1 MLTIEDLMEKLE
13 TLKGIPVEITNTDK
27 SYTFDDNRFIRDITS
42 YSRMNKSLS
51 SSQGKLCI
59 KIISKYRD
67 ILENNG
73 INKIILDSVISSP
86 IYRLP
91 LYESLNIKREVR
103 YAGDN
108 KIIFRFKYNPTIID
122 ELRKLRHH
130 NMETGMIY
138 PIYNKDLKLWIME
151 ITKDNS
157 DKIMSYI
164 KTHKF
169 EFENDLVEYFFTIE
183 NAKTSKDDIKLV
195 GDKIIITNNT
205 NNEWL
210 KELKD

>member
-157 DKIMSYI
+157 DKIMSY
-164 KTHKF
+164 K
-169 EFENDLVEYFFTIE
+169 
-183 NAKTSKDDIKLV
+183 NA
-195 GDKIIITNNT
+195 
-205 NNEWL
+205 
-210 KELKD
+210 